1 MIFIEAHSSINLT
14 KGSVFQQ
21 ATDPSTARE
30 SQLGRGP
37 DDSSSPDPDDAINTT
52 PKEKA
57 KSEAKGLKK
66 PDHPPPRWQQP
77 RHWQFHHHRSIP
89 HQAVRN

>member
-21 ATDPSTARE
+21 ATDLSTARE
-30 SQLGRGP
+30 SQLGRDP
-37 DDSSSPDPDDAINTT
+37 DDSSSPDPDDTIDTT
-52 PKEKA
+52 LKEKA

-66 PDHPPPRWQQP
+66 PDHLPPRY
-77 RHWQFHHHRSIP
+77 WQFHHHLHIP
-89 HQAVRN
+89 HQPVRN